1 MLGAWRQKERK
12 VMNIRRWIGSAALL
26 AVVVGSGIGVA
37 SWKRSSQEA
46 AAKASAGMPEPM
58 EAVSAAVAGKRIHVE
73 KTTAIG
79 TVIALRSVTVRI
91 ELPGTVRETA
101 LVAGRIVEAG
111 TVLVRLDVSVEEAE
125 LRAQEAQ
132 AALAEAT
139 LARVDRAGRN
149 GAASELEVDR
159 ARAERDVAV
168 AQVARTRAIIDRK
181 TIRAPFRSRV
191 GLADVHPGQ
200 YLSEGTLLT
209 TLQSVED
216 GAHVDFSVSQDVA
229 AGLRSGAPV
238 EILASGQTSPIA
250 AQVVA
255 VDARVDAI
263 TRNAKVRARIGNGSS
278 TPGTSV
284 RVRVPVGPA
293 VDAVAVPAGALRKG
307 PEGDHVFVIESGK
320 DGKARAHVRR
330 VRSGALLGDEVLIH
344 AGLKAG
350 ERVATSGSFK
360 LREGV
365 RVAVAQES
373 VKLAGIAR

>member
-1 MLGAWRQKERK
+1 MLGAQRQKERK

-26 AVVVGSGIGVA
+26 AAVLGTGVGVA
-37 SWKRSSQEA
+37 GWKKASQES
-46 AAKASAGMPEPM
+46 AAKASATMPEPM
-58 EAVSAAVAGKRIHVE
+58 EAVSAALAGKRTHVE

-79 TVIALRSVTVRI
+79 TVIALRSVTVRT

-101 LVAGRIVEAG
+101 LVPGRVVEAG

-125 LRAQEAQ
+125 LKAQEAQ
-132 AALAEAT
+132 ASLAEAT
-139 LARVDRAGRN
+139 LARVERAARSR
-149 GAASELEVDR
+149 AASDLELDR

-168 AQVARTRAIIDRK
+168 AQVARTRAVIDRK
-181 TIRAPFRSRV
+181 TIRAQFRSRV

-229 AGLRSGAPV
+229 AGLRSGGVV
-238 EILASGQTSPIA
+238 EILASGQASPVL

-255 VDARVDAI
+255 VDAKVDPI
-263 TRNAKVRARIGNGSS
+263 TRNAKVRARVESASS
-278 TPGTSV
+278 APGTSV
-284 RVRVPVGPA
+284 RVRVPVGA
-293 VDAVAVPAGALRKG
+293 AADAVAVPASALRKG
-307 PEGDHVFVIESGK
+307 PEGDHVFVIESDK
-320 DGKARAHVRR
+320 DGKPRAHLRR

-344 AGLKAG
+344 AGLKSG
-350 ERVATSGSFK
+350 EQVATSGSFK

-365 RVAVAQES
+365 LVAVAAES